1 MYQEKFST
9 SSQGDS
15 ATTTT
20 TAGDTMTTATPTP
33 STPWT
38 PKKSKELYGIE
49 TWGRGYFDINERGN
63 VIICPRGENGPKVDL
78 MELTNDLKERGIRSP
93 MLLRFPDITKERIKL
108 LNECFAKA
116 INEYNYKGRYQGV
129 YPIKVNQQRH
139 LVEEIIRF
147 GETHSLGLECGS
159 KPELLVVLA
168 MLNNPKSIVIC
179 NGFKDAEY
187 IETAILSRKLGRNTI
202 IVVERLEE
210 LTLILRAA
218 RKFNTRPKIGLRAK
232 LQSKGSGRWIDS
244 GGDRSKFGLTTSE
257 IFTAFETLKKED
269 MLNCLD
275 LVHFHVGSQ
284 IPSIKQIKNA
294 LKEGV
299 QIYAELHKMGAY
311 PSYLDVG
318 GGLGIDYDGTG
329 LSDSSVNY
337 TEQEYANDVI
347 SLVQSICEEK
357 NAPMPTIVTE
367 SGRATVAHHSV
378 LVFDVLGLNKV
389 AQPGPIPE
397 VKETDHKV
405 VHELRD
411 IYNNLTISNL
421 RENYNDLNDLKDNT
435 LQLFTFGLLSLAE
448 KATVETLF
456 WSISTKMAKLVEN
469 DVDHEEIKNHLTEV
483 LSDTYFCNFSVF
495 QSLPDSWAVDQI
507 FPVMPIHRHTE
518 TPNKQTMLVD
528 LTCDSDGKIAKYLCL
543 EDGVPKTTLP
553 VHELKPDAPYYMG
566 AFLVGAYQE
575 ILGDLHNLFG
585 DTDAVHV
592 SISQDGYQ
600 IEHVVEGDTVAEVL
614 SYVQY
619 NREELINRIRKASE
633 SSIVNNT
640 MSKQEA
646 KMLIQLYQE
655 GLSGYTYLEEPD
667 HIFGA

>member
-1 MYQEKFST
+1 LSEEKAAA
-9 SSQGDS
+9 S
-15 ATTTT
+15 ANW
-20 TAGDTMTTATPTP
+20 
-33 STPWT
+33 SV
-38 PKKSKELYGIE
+38 KKSKELYGIE
-49 TWGRGYFDINERGN
+49 SWGRGYFDVNDRGN
-63 VIICPRGENGPKVDL
+63 VVVCPRGENGPKVDL
-78 MELTNDLKERGIRSP
+78 MELTNDLKERGIRTP

-108 LNECFAKA
+108 LNLCFAQA
-116 INEYNYKGRYQGV
+116 INDYNYKGRYQGV

-139 LVEEIIRF
+139 LVEEIINF
-147 GETHSLGLECGS
+147 GETHQLGLECGS

-168 MLNNPKSIVIC
+168 MLQNPKSIVIC
-179 NGFKDAEY
+179 NGFKDPEY
-187 IETAILSRKLGRNTI
+187 IETAVLSRKLGRNTI

-210 LTLILRAA
+210 LTFIIKASK
-218 RKFNTRPKIGLRAK
+218 KFGTRPKIGLRAK
-232 LQSKGSGRWIDS
+232 LQSKGSGRWVDS
-244 GGDRSKFGLTTSE
+244 GGDRSKFGLTTGE

-275 LVHFHVGSQ
+275 LVHFHIGSQ
-284 IPSIKQIKNA
+284 ISSIKQIKTA

-299 QIYAELHKMGAY
+299 QVYAELHKMGAY
-311 PSYLDVG
+311 PTYLDVG

-329 LSDSSVNY
+329 SSDSSVNY

-347 SLVQSICEEK
+347 SIVQSTCEEK
-357 NAPMPTIVTE
+357 NVPMPTIVTE

-378 LVFDVLGLNKV
+378 LIFDVLGVNKV
-389 AQPGPIPE
+389 EQTGPIPE

-405 VHELRD
+405 CHELRD
-411 IYNNLTISNL
+411 IYNNLTINNL
-421 RENYNDLNDLKDNT
+421 REYYNDLNDLKDNT

-448 KATVETLF
+448 KATVEKLF
-456 WSISTKMAKLVEN
+456 WSISTKMAKLVAH
-469 DVDHEEIKNHLTEV
+469 DPDHEDIKANLMEF

-507 FPVMPIHRHTE
+507 FPVMPIHRLTE
-518 TPNKQTMLVD
+518 EPNNPTMLVD
-528 LTCDSDGKIAKYLCL
+528 LTCDSDGKIGKYLCIA
-543 EDGVPKTTLP
+543 DGTEKTTLP
-553 VHELKPDAPYYMG
+553 VHELTADKPYYVG

-592 SISQDGYQ
+592 SISPDGYQ

-619 NREELINRIRKASE
+619 SRETLINSIRKASE
-633 SSIVNNT
+633 SSIINGT

-646 KMLIQLYQE
+646 RLLIQLYQE

-667 HIFGA
+667 HIFGV

>member
-1 MYQEKFST
+1 METTQTTEKVK
-9 SSQGDS
+9 
-15 ATTTT
+15 
-20 TAGDTMTTATPTP
+20 MTTKTE
-33 STPWT
+33 PWSSI
-38 PKKSKELYGIE
+38 KSKELYGID
-49 TWGRGYFDINERGN
+49 TWGHGYFDVNTKGN
-63 VIICPRGENGPKVDL
+63 IVVCPRGENGPKVDL
-78 MELTNDLKERGIRSP
+78 LELTNDLKERGIRTP

-108 LNECFAKA
+108 LNECFSRA

-139 LVEEIIRF
+139 LVEEIISF

-168 MLNNPKSIVIC
+168 MLTNPKSIIIC
-179 NGFKDAEY
+179 NGFKDPEY

-202 IVVERLEE
+202 VVVERLEE
-210 LTLILRAA
+210 LDLILKASK
-218 RKFNTRPKIGLRAK
+218 KFNTRPKIGLRAK
-232 LQSKGSGRWIDS
+232 LQSKGAGRWVDS
-244 GGDRSKFGLTTSE
+244 GGDRSKFGLTTGE
-257 IFTAFETLKKED
+257 IFAAFETLRKED

-284 IPSIKQIKNA
+284 IPSIKQIKSA

-299 QIYAELHKMGAY
+299 QIYSELHKLGAY

-318 GGLGIDYDGTG
+318 GGLGIDYDGSG
-329 LSDSSVNY
+329 LSESSVNY
-337 TEQEYANDVI
+337 NEQEYANDVI
-347 SLVQSICEEK
+347 AIVQATCEEK
-357 NAPMPTIVTE
+357 NVPMPTIVTE

-378 LVFDVLGLNKV
+378 LIFDVLGLNRV
-389 AQPGPIPE
+389 QHTGPLPD
-397 VKETDHKV
+397 VKDTDHKV

-411 IYNNLTISNL
+411 IYNKMTLDNL
-421 RENYNDLNDLKDNT
+421 REYYNDLNDLKDNT

-448 KATVETLF
+448 KASIETLF
-456 WSISTKMAKLVEN
+456 WSISTKMAKLVEE
-469 DVDHEEIKNHLTEV
+469 DPDHEDIRKHLTEF

-507 FPVMPIHRHTE
+507 FPVMPIHRLE
-518 TPNKQTMLVD
+518 TQPTKSTMLVD
-528 LTCDSDGKIAKYLCL
+528 LTCDSDGKIGQYLSPQ
-543 EDGVPKTTLP
+543 DGIPQSTLKA
-553 VHELKPDAPYYMG
+553 HEIIPGTPYYMG

-592 SISQDGYQ
+592 SISTDGYQ
-600 IEHVVEGDTVAEVL
+600 IEHVVEGDTVSEVL

-619 NREELINRIRKASE
+619 NREELINRLRKASE
-633 SSIVNNT
+633 SSIISGS

-646 KMLIQLYQE
+646 KLLIQLYQE

-667 HIFGA
+667 HIFGS

>member
-1 MYQEKFST
+1 MYQERSST
-9 SSQGDS
+9 SSQS
-15 ATTTT
+15 NT
-20 TAGDTMTTATPTP
+20 TADATPGATP
-33 STPWT
+33 VATPWS

-49 TWGRGYFDINERGN
+49 TWGRGYFDINDKGN
-63 VIICPRGENGPKVDL
+63 VNVCPMGENGPKVDL
-78 MELTNDLKERGIRSP
+78 LDLTNDLKERGIRTP
-93 MLLRFPDITKERIKL
+93 MLLRFTDITKERIKL
-108 LNECFAKA
+108 LNQCFANA
-116 INEYNYKGRYQGV
+116 INNYNYKGRYQGV

-139 LVEEIIRF
+139 LVQEIINF

-187 IETAILSRKLGRNTI
+187 IETAILSRKLGRNTL

-210 LTLILRAA
+210 LALIIKASK
-218 RKFNTRPKIGLRAK
+218 KFSTRPKIGLRAK
-232 LQSKGSGRWIDS
+232 LQSKGSGRWVDS

-269 MLNCLD
+269 LLNCLD

-284 IPSIKQIKNA
+284 VPSIKEIKSA

-299 QIYAELHKMGAY
+299 QIYSELHKMGAY

-329 LSDSSVNY
+329 ASDSSVNY
-337 TEQEYANDVI
+337 TEQEYANDVVA
-347 SLVQSICEEK
+347 LVQSICEEK
-357 NAPMPTIVTE
+357 NVPMPTIVTE
-367 SGRATVAHHSV
+367 SGRATVAHHSI
-378 LVFDVLGLNKV
+378 LIFDVLGVNKV
-389 AQPGPIPE
+389 EQTGPLPE
-397 VKETDHKV
+397 IKEADHKV

-411 IYNNLTISNL
+411 IFNNLKIENL
-421 RENYNDLNDLKDNT
+421 REHYNDLNDLKENT
-435 LQLFTFGLLSLAE
+435 LQLFTFGLLTLAE
-448 KATVETLF
+448 KAIVERLF

-469 DVDHEEIKNHLTEV
+469 DPDHEDIKNHMREF

-507 FPVMPIHRHTE
+507 FPVMPIHKHLE
-518 TPNKQTMLVD
+518 QPNKQSMLVD
-528 LTCDSDGKIAKYLCL
+528 LTCDSDGKIANYLCIP
-543 EDGVPKTTLP
+543 DGVAKSTLP
-553 VHELKPDAPYYMG
+553 VHEFKVDQPYYMG

-592 SISQDGYQ
+592 SISSEGYQ

-619 NREELINRIRKASE
+619 NREDLLNKIRKASE
-633 SSIVNNT
+633 TSIINNT
-640 MSKQEA
+640 MTKQEA
-646 KMLIQLYQE
+646 RLLIQLYQE